1 MEVGL
6 WSRSGLVVSFRRVVA
21 SWRICWLQRPKE
33 DRMRRLSGTV
43 MGVTGSF
50 GSMVSLLHVREGF
63 DVARV
68 VLGHWNMRGK
78 FRLGLRLMGINVIGG
93 RGARLLVPW
102 WRAWVR
108 VLVDW
113 LRSPTI
119 GRHLVGGRFLQT
131 V

>member
-1 MEVGL
+1 M
-6 WSRSGLVVSFRRVVA
+6 
-21 SWRICWLQRPKE
+21 QRPKE

-50 GSMVSLLHVREGF
+50 GSMVSLFHVREGF

-68 VLGHWNMRGK
+68 VFRHWNMRGK
-78 FRLGLRLMGINVIGG
+78 FRLGLGLIMMINVIGW

-113 LRSPTI
+113 LWSPTI